1 MRNTQVTLKDIAEA
15 SGVALTTVS
24 AALNGTGR
32 VSETLRERIEKIAH
46 RMNYEPNIAA
56 KLLKQKKCRDI
67 GLVISDEKDSIAGS
81 GFLQPMLVKFIYLCE
96 QEGIRCQVEFFN
108 PAKRPGHLPE
118 LMTSG
123 LAGGIL
129 HCGYVS
135 PAVQEYMRK
144 NPSYPLVA
152 IEEECVS
159 SVISK
164 TADGV
169 YNAIQHLA
177 ALGHERFAAL
187 LGPQEF
193 NVHSAS
199 LEGFRRA
206 VRDFSLDSGD
216 NESWI
221 TFFEQYGDCEALE
234 YGIAYGK
241 NLFRMEPRPSAL
253 ITSDGRIARGI
264 IHAAYESGMR
274 IPDDLSIMTIFSPK
288 SEAEQTWPSLSTVSR
303 NLDDTFLHAFR
314 MLRALM
320 NGRTPAEST
329 VYTMPTLEIRN
340 SICRWAGEK
349 NKN

>member
-1 MRNTQVTLKDIAEA
+1 MMRNTQVTLKDIAEA

-32 VSETLRERIEKIAH
+32 VSESLRERIEKIAH
-46 RMNYEPNIAA
+46 KMNYEPNIAA

-118 LMTSG
+118 LMTNG

-129 HCGYVS
+129 HCGCVS
-135 PAVQEYMRK
+135 SAVREHMK
-144 NPSYPLVA
+144 ENPSYPLVS
-152 IEEECVS
+152 IEEECVC

-169 YNAIQHLA
+169 YNAVQHLA

-199 LEGFRRA
+199 LAGFRRA
-206 VRDFSLDSGD
+206 VRDFSLDSGT
-216 NESWI
+216 NESWV
-221 TFFEQYGDCEALE
+221 TFFGQYGDCEALE

-241 NLFRMEPRPSAL
+241 KLFRMEPRPSAL
-253 ITSDGRIARGI
+253 IISDGRIARGI
-264 IHAAYESGMR
+264 IHAAYESGLR
-274 IPDDLSIMTIFSPK
+274 IPDDLSIMTVFSPK

-320 NGRTPAEST
+320 NGRAPAEPM
-329 VYTMPTLEIRN
+329 VYTMPKLEIRN
-340 SICRWAGEK
+340 STCQAGEK